1 VLREE
6 IGFKSLWFHNFN
18 THFRNRSQFRVIAF
32 TANQIPDIEG
42 RKYPAKLAG
51 KLYPRGI
58 PIYHESKLSYLIKKY
73 NIDAVYFSYSDVS
86 REYIMDKASLVL
98 SCGANFE
105 LLGPNYTMIESKK
118 PLISICATR
127 TGAGKGTVARK
138 ILYLLKSKGYNPV
151 AIRHPMPYGKI
162 QEQICQRF
170 SSLSDLDKY
179 NCTLEEREEYLPY
192 IEKGFVIYSGVD
204 YEKILREAEREGDT
218 IVFESGNNDFSFFK
232 SDLYIVV
239 ADPLRPEGVFSYP
252 GQVNVR
258 LADLIIINK
267 MNVAKK
273 AEAELTIKNIRSIND
288 EVRITKA
295 ETVINVDRPELIRG
309 KEVVLVEDSPSITH
323 GGLSNGISTI
333 VAKKYRAR
341 KVVDPKKFTVGVI
354 KDLFKQY
361 PRLNIIPTYGYTKK
375 QITDLAKTLNN
386 VKCDSIIFGSYSNL
400 YDMVKLNKPVVRIT
414 YELREIEGDY
424 IKRSLDKFLRSTR

>member
-1 VLREE
+1 MLREE

-151 AIRHPMPYGKI
+151 AIRHPL
-162 QEQICQRF
+162 
-170 SSLSDLDKY
+170 SL
-179 NCTLEEREEYLPY
+179 NEE
-192 IEKGFVIYSGVD
+192 
-204 YEKILREAEREGDT
+204 
-218 IVFESGNNDFSFFK
+218 
-232 SDLYIVV
+232 
-239 ADPLRPEGVFSYP
+239 
-252 GQVNVR
+252 
-258 LADLIIINK
+258 
-267 MNVAKK
+267 
-273 AEAELTIKNIRSIND
+273 
-288 EVRITKA
+288 
-295 ETVINVDRPELIRG
+295 
-309 KEVVLVEDSPSITH
+309 
-323 GGLSNGISTI
+323 
-333 VAKKYRAR
+333 
-341 KVVDPKKFTVGVI
+341 
-354 KDLFKQY
+354 
-361 PRLNIIPTYGYTKK
+361 
-375 QITDLAKTLNN
+375 
-386 VKCDSIIFGSYSNL
+386 NL
-400 YDMVKLNKPVVRIT
+400 
-414 YELREIEGDY
+414 
-424 IKRSLDKFLRSTR
+424 